1 MRFLKNYSL
10 LIPVLV
16 LVVMAL
22 SMGLMISE
30 LGFYMDDWP
39 KIFFQEIKGPEATHL
54 FQAYDG
60 RPLQGGY
67 QVFLFNLFGTNAL
80 LWQIYSLA
88 LRYVTV
94 IFTWLIFRKIWPN
107 AELQIGLAAILF
119 SVYPIFAQQQLAISF
134 MVHWTSLLCF
144 VVSAYLMLWVID
156 HPKLSIPITLTAMI
170 ISGLGLV
177 NIEYFIGLEFL
188 RLLLL
193 WWVFSRQLPSRA
205 ARVKKTLLHF
215 SPYFLVAI
223 LFVLWRTFLIE
234 LPVADRNDI
243 TLVGEFINSPIKTAI
258 NQVFTIAQDLITLL
272 LASWYKTYQP
282 DILNIGGPIDILS
295 IGITILISLVVF
307 FASYKSIDPQ
317 EEKSN
322 ADSSAKWEQILTGSA
337 FMLLGAIPGWLI
349 GRNVGDTTGIWNDR
363 FGMAS
368 MAGAALVVVILLER
382 MLCNRKTWLV
392 VIALLVGLA
401 GGWQI
406 RNAND
411 FRWSWIFQKRFYN
424 QLVWRIPGLKPDT
437 LFLSEFEFFPKMGV
451 YPTSFAINTLY
462 PQNSDVEE
470 VNYWFLTIPKYF
482 GADMASFIE
491 GTPVDTGHWQARFSG
506 HTRSSIVVLYPI
518 NEPHCLWVLGP
529 EDALNPEISEITKTS
544 LQVSDLSRI
553 STDTGFGQ
561 LNGIINIPEKS
572 DTWCYYYQKAD
583 LAQQFKDWQVIESL
597 WVESQQVTDP
607 MNSGVELVPFIDGF
621 VHLGKYQQA
630 VEITERAMQYG
641 NNMYPYLCNIWETGI
656 VGKELSLADIYLL
669 KSLSSELE
677 CDWKY

>member
-10 LIPVLV
+10 LIPALV

-22 SMGLMISE
+22 SMGMMISE

-88 LRYVTV
+88 LRYFTV

-119 SVYPIFAQQQLAISF
+119 SVYPVFAQQQLAISF
-134 MVHWTSLLCF
+134 MVHWTSFLCF
-144 VVSAYLMLWVID
+144 VVSAYLMLWVVD
-156 HPKLSIPITLTAMI
+156 HPKLSIPITLTAMV

-188 RLLLL
+188 RFLLL
-193 WWVFSRQLPSRA
+193 WWVFSRQPLRRA

-215 SPYFLVAI
+215 SPYFLVAV

-234 LPVADRNDI
+234 LPVADRNEI
-243 TLVGEFINSPIKTAI
+243 TLVGELINWPIKTAI
-258 NQVFTIAQDLITLL
+258 NQVFTIAQDLNTLL
-272 LASWYKTYQP
+272 LASWYKTYKP
-282 DILNIGGPIDILS
+282 DILNIDGPIDILS

-307 FASYKSIDPQ
+307 FAIYKSIDLQ
-317 EEKSN
+317 EENTKM
-322 ADSSAKWEQILTGSA
+322 DSSAKREQIITGIA
-337 FMLLGAIPGWLI
+337 FMLLGAVPGWLI

-368 MAGAALVVVILLER
+368 MVGAALVVVVLLER
-382 MLCNRKTWLV
+382 MLRSRKTWLV
-392 VIALLVGLA
+392 VISLLVGLA

-411 FRWSWIFQKRFYN
+411 FRWSWTFQQRFYS
-424 QLVWRIPGLKPDT
+424 QLVWRIPELKPDT
-437 LFLSEFEFFPKMGV
+437 LFLSEFELFPKMGV

-462 PQNSDVEE
+462 PQSSDIEE

-482 GADMASFIE
+482 GDDMASFIE
-491 GTPVDTGHWQARFSG
+491 GAPVDAGHWQARFSG
-506 HTRSSIVVLYPI
+506 HTKSSIVVFYPSK
-518 NEPHCLWVLGP
+518 ESHCLWVLGP
-529 EDALNPEISEITKTS
+529 EDALNPKIPDITKTS

-553 STDTGFGQ
+553 STDTSLGH
-561 LNGIINIPEKS
+561 LNKIINIPEKS

-583 LAQQFKDWQVIESL
+583 LAQQFKDWMEIESL
-597 WVESQQVTDP
+597 WVESQPVIDT

-630 VEITERAMQYG
+630 VEITERAMRYG
-641 NNMYPYLCNIWETGI
+641 YDMRPYLCNVWETGI
-656 VGKELSLADIYLL
+656 VGNELSLADINLL
-669 KSLSSELE
+669 KSLSSELG
-677 CDWKY
+677 CAWKY